1 MSDSQK
7 RWDEMM
13 AKIEK
18 EYAEEYGLNTD
29 KTMAEL
35 LNDFQYLFNGIKDKE
50 ETAQEEY
57 FFQDEIFGNR
67 EKNFYLAYIMCSL
80 LDKTPSEIEKETGV
94 TLLELEKYIRENNL
108 KL

>member
-35 LNDFQYLFNGIKDKE
+35 LNEFQYLFNGIKDKE
-50 ETAQEEY
+50 ESP
-57 FFQDEIFGNR
+57 R
-67 EKNFYLAYIMCSL
+67 KNFFSKMRF
-80 LDKTPSEIEKETGV
+80 SEIEKRIFTWP
-94 TLLELEKYIRENNL
+94 TLCVHY
-108 KL
+108 